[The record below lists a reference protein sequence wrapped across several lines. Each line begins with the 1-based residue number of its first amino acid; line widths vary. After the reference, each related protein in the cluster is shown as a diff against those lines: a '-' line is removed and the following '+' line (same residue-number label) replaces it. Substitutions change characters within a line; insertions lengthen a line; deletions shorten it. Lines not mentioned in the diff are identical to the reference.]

1 MNISYFYFVLSYLIL
16 SGGRAAIIIL
26 HYITN
31 HTKVPK
37 RSNSILANLVKF
49 GLVTFALSDGFLPA
63 NLYLSNPPIPG
74 PTKQYVDLKMH
85 QKKLSI
91 ILYQQKFC
99 QDFEKS
105 VSLWS
110 SSIYSPIRTFFALD
124 HKIIRVVWHLT
135 LAKPGTCITKAM
147 RDRQQ

>member
-37 RSNSILANLVKF
+37 QSNSILANLVKF

-63 NLYLSNPPIPG
+63 NSYLSNPPIPG
-74 PTKQYVDLKMH
+74 PTKQSVDLKMH
-85 QKKLSI
+85 QKKISI
-91 ILYQQKFC
+91 ILYQQKFAKTLRN
-99 QDFEKS
+99 QFLFDLHQYTHQSEH
-105 VSLWS
+105 S
-110 SSIYSPIRTFFALD
+110 S
-124 HKIIRVVWHLT
+124 HWIIRSSGLYGISHLQN
-135 LAKPGTCITKAM
+135 LAHVFQK
-147 RDRQQ
+147 R